1 MKRVAIN
8 IFVNG
13 INYTSNYSEFDD
25 RSIEELEDILKKAA
39 SEELTSLSFK
49 SGSNSMYF
57 SKHILKRSVISLIYD

>member
-25 RSIEELEDILKKAA
+25 RSIEELEDILKKVA
-39 SEELTSLSFK
+39 SEELTFLSFK

>member
-25 RSIEELEDILKKAA
+25 TSIKALENLLKKAA
-39 SEELTSLSFK
+39 SEELTSLRFK

-57 SKHILKRSVISLIYD
+57 PKYILKRSVISLIYD

>member
-13 INYTSNYSEFDD
+13 INYTSNYDEISDELLK
-25 RSIEELEDILKKAA
+25 ELEDIIKEAVSNELKY
-39 SEELTSLSFK
+39 LRFK

-57 SKHILKRSVISLIYD
+57 PKYILKRSVISLIYD